1 MLKQLDRNKVETVSP
16 SNLFSFYIGISTAN
30 KKVFKDICQTI
41 VFGNYI
47 RGI

>member
-1 MLKQLDRNKVETVSP
+1 MLKQLDRNKVEIVSP

-30 KKVFKDICQTI
+30 KKSSKIFAKQLFFC
-41 VFGNYI
+41 NYI